1 MTSIS
6 GPRRFHIGAHAFDA
20 PALEPG
26 LYLVAT
32 PIGNLGDVTLRA
44 LETLAAADTIYCEDT
59 RVTVRLLERYG
70 MKVPLKPLHDHNETA
85 LVPGIV
91 AEIEAGRAIALV
103 SDAGTPLISDPGF
116 RLVRGCSEAGIHITS
131 LPGASAV
138 LTALQLSGLATDS
151 FRFAGFLP
159 SGDGERGR
167 ALDELMDAT
176 HTIIVYES
184 PHRLRDALAD
194 ITARDPARPVAVA
207 RELTKLHEEMIRG
220 PAASVHDTLSGR
232 EAIKGECVI
241 VIAGRAPQE
250 QALDD
255 GQIARIIADAAA
267 ALPAGKAAQQVAKL
281 TGLPRDEAFARILKL
296 KGTNRE

>member
-1 MTSIS
+1 MNTTT
-6 GPRRFHIGAHAFDA
+6 GTRRFHIGAHAFDA

-26 LYLVAT
+26 LHLVAT
-32 PIGNLGDVTLRA
+32 PIGNLGDITLRA

-70 MKVPLKPLHDHNETA
+70 MKVPLKALHDHNEAA
-85 LVPGIV
+85 LVPAIA
-91 AEIEAGRAIALV
+91 AEIESGRAIALV

-116 RLVRGCSEAGIHITS
+116 RLVRACSEAGIRVTS

-151 FRFAGFLP
+151 FSFAGFLP

-167 ALDELMDAT
+167 ALDTLMDAT

-184 PHRLRDALAD
+184 PHRLRDALSD
-194 ITARDPARPVAVA
+194 IRARDEERPVAVA
-207 RELTKLHEEMIRG
+207 RELTKLHEEMLRG
-220 PAASVHDTLSGR
+220 TASSILATLTSR
-232 EAIKGECVI
+232 ETIKGECVI
-241 VIAGRAPQE
+241 VISGRAPQE
-250 QALDD
+250 QALDEA
-255 GQIARIIADAAA
+255 QIARIIADAAA

-281 TGLPRDEAFARILKL
+281 TGLARDEAFARIVKL
-296 KGTNRE
+296 KGQNRE